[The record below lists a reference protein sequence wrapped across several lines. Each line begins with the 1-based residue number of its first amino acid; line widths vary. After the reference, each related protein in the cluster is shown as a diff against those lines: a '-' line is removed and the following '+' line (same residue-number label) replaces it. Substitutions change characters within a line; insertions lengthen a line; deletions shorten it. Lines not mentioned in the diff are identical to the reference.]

1 MMQVLR
7 HDAYKRMPWKN
18 GLGVTEEVTAF
29 PPGSDLASFGWRL
42 SIAHVGADGPFS
54 VFAGID
60 RTIALLDG
68 DGLMLDLPDQTVAL
82 SRQGEPF
89 AFSGDLEI
97 SSRNKAGP
105 TVDLNIMT
113 RRGRFEHRMQRLG
126 AGKLE
131 IAQPGTILVFNSPAS
146 VSHENGTI
154 ALQRFDALIAD
165 PTDGPLRIE
174 PDRTDVLL
182 IEIAAAEG

>member
-1 MMQVLR
+1 MIQILR
-7 HDAYKRMPWKN
+7 HDGYKRMPWKN
-18 GLGVTEEVTAF
+18 GLGVTEEVIAF

-68 DGLMLDLPDQTVAL
+68 DGLMLDLPGQTVEL
-82 SRQGEPF
+82 SRRGEPF

-97 SSRNKAGP
+97 ASRNRGGP

-113 RRGRFEHRMQRLG
+113 RRGRFQHRMRRLG
-126 AGKLE
+126 VAE
-131 IAQPGTILVFNSPAS
+131 IAVVHPGTIVMFNAPAS
-146 VSHENGTI
+146 VRHRKGT
-154 ALQRFDALIAD
+154 ATMARFDTMVAD
-165 PTDGPLRIE
+165 PADGPLHIE
-174 PDRTDVLL
+174 PGDSDILL
-182 IEIAAAEG
+182 IEVTALPG